1 MISQDLREWVS
12 GVEDIGQ
19 LARLKGVHWD
29 LEVGGLL
36 EVVLEKNRHP
46 PALLFEEIP
55 DARKDTRILC
65 SQIDVLERLALA
77 MGAEPRVGLRDFIQ
91 NWRRRIRGLKPVEPE
106 FLQQGPVFENCVEG
120 KIDLASFPVPRWH
133 ELDGGRYIGTG
144 DLVVTQDPEE
154 GWINAGTYR
163 VMVHGPD
170 KLGLYISPG
179 KHGRIHRDKWFAQ
192 GKACPVVIS
201 FGHHPLLFIA
211 ASTDVPFQVSE
222 FAYAGGILGRPIQL
236 VRGPRTGLPIPAFSE
251 IAIEGEMIPGEL
263 HPEGP
268 FGEWPGYYAS
278 NQRPEPVVRVKALY
292 HRDDPILCGE
302 PPLRPSA
309 NQGFH
314 RSVLR
319 AALIW
324 NALEDAGVPD
334 VQAVWL
340 HPAAFRFFTMVA
352 IRQRYPGH
360 ARQAA
365 VIASQCR
372 AGAYLGRYVV
382 VVDEDVDIYN
392 PDDVIWALATRSD
405 PAESIE
411 IIRRAWSGPL
421 DPIIP
426 EGAKGFNSRALV
438 DATRPYEWR
447 DRFPPVNAVS
457 PELKERLRQKYA
469 SVLTGLFSGDQRN
482 EKHPTSS

>member
-1 MISQDLREWVS
+1 MAALISQDLREWVNA
-12 GVEDIGQ
+12 VEDLGQ

-29 LEVGGLL
+29 LDIGGLL

-55 DARKDTRILC
+55 DARRDTRILC
-65 SQIDVLERLALA
+65 SQIDTLERLALT
-77 MGAEPRVGLRDFIQ
+77 MGVEPCVGLRDFIQ
-91 NWRRRIRGLKPVEPE
+91 NWRRRVRGLKPVEPE
-106 FLQQGPVFENCVEG
+106 FVRQGPVLENCLEE
-120 KIDLASFPVPRWH
+120 KIDLLSFPVPRWH

-192 GKACPVVIS
+192 GKPCPVAIS

-211 ASTDVPFQVSE
+211 ACTDVPFQVSE
-222 FAYAGGILGRPIQL
+222 FAYAGGILGSPIQL

-251 IAIEGEMIPGEL
+251 IAIEGEMVPGEL
-263 HPEGP
+263 QPEGP

-278 NQRPEPVVRVKALY
+278 SQRPEPVVRVKALY
-292 HRDDPILCGE
+292 HRNDPILCGE

-309 NQGFH
+309 NQGFY
-314 RSVLR
+314 RCVLR

-340 HPAAFRFFTMVA
+340 HPAAFRFFVIVA

-365 VIASQCR
+365 VVASQCR

-382 VVDEDVDIYN
+382 VVDEDIDIYN
-392 PDDVIWALATRSD
+392 PDDVMWALATRSD

-411 IIRRAWSGPL
+411 IVRRAWSGPL

-426 EGAKGFNSRALV
+426 EGGKGFSSRALI
-438 DATRPYEWR
+438 DATRPYERR
-447 DRFPPVNAVS
+447 DQFPPVNAVS
-457 PELKERLRQKYA
+457 PELKERLSQKYA
-469 SVLTGLFSGDQRN
+469 SVLKGLVSRGQ
-482 EKHPTSS
+482 

>member
-1 MISQDLREWVS
+1 MGIAASQDLREWV
-12 GVEDIGQ
+12 GAVEALGQ
-19 LARLKGVHWD
+19 LERLKGIHWD
-29 LEVGGLL
+29 LEIGGLL
-36 EVVLEKNRHP
+36 EIILEKQRHP
-46 PALLFEEIP
+46 PALLFEDIP
-55 DARKDTRILC
+55 DSRRDMRILC
-65 SQIDVLERLALA
+65 SQLDTIERLALA
-77 MGAEPRVGLRDFIQ
+77 MGTEPKVGIRDFIQ
-91 NWRRRIRGLKPVEPE
+91 AWRKKIRVLKPTDPE
-106 FLQQGPVFENCVEG
+106 FVKDGPVLEHCIEEG
-120 KIDLASFPVPRWH
+120 MDLSAFPVPRWH

-163 VMVHGPD
+163 VMVHGPER
-170 KLGLYISPG
+170 LGLYISPG

-192 GKACPVVIS
+192 EKPCPVVIS

-211 ASTDVPFQVSE
+211 ACTDVPFQVSE

-251 IAIEGEMIPGEL
+251 IAIEGEMVPGEL
-263 HPEGP
+263 QSEGP

-278 NQRPEPVVRVKALY
+278 SQRPEPVVRVKALY
-292 HRDDPILCGE
+292 YRNDPILCGE

-382 VVDEDVDIYN
+382 VVDDDIDIYN
-392 PDDVIWALATRSD
+392 ADDVIWALATRSD
-405 PAESIE
+405 PANSIE

-426 EGAKGFNSRALV
+426 QGAKGFNSRALI

-447 DRFPPVNAVS
+447 DQFPPVNAVS
-457 PELKERLRQKYA
+457 SELKEKLSGKYA
-469 SVLTGLFSGDQRN
+469 SLLSGLLS
-482 EKHPTSS
+482 EKA

>member
-1 MISQDLREWVS
+1 MATLISQDLREWV
-12 GVEDIGQ
+12 GKVEALGQ

-29 LEVGGLL
+29 LEIGGLL
-36 EVVLEKNRHP
+36 EVILEQNRHP
-46 PALLFEEIP
+46 PALFFEEVP
-55 DARKDTRILC
+55 EARKDTRVLC
-65 SQIDVLERLALA
+65 SQIDTLERLALA

-91 NWRRRIRGLKPVEPE
+91 NWRRRVRGIRPLDPE
-106 FLQQGPVFENCVEG
+106 FVGQGPVLENCLEE
-120 KIDLASFPVPRWH
+120 KIDLGSFPVPRWH

-154 GWINAGTYR
+154 GWVNAGTYR
-163 VMVHGPD
+163 VMIQGPQS
-170 KLGLYISPG
+170 LGLYISPG
-179 KHGRIHRDKWFAQ
+179 KHGRIHRDKWFAR

-211 ASTDVPFQVSE
+211 ACTDVPFRVSE
-222 FAYAGGILGRPIQL
+222 FAYAGGVLERPVQL
-236 VRGPRTGLPIPAFSE
+236 VRGARTGLPIPAYSE
-251 IAIEGEMIPGEL
+251 IAIEGEMVPGEL
-263 HPEGP
+263 EPEGP

-278 NQRPEPVVRVKALY
+278 SQRPEPVVRVKALY

-309 NQGFH
+309 GQGFH
-314 RSVLR
+314 RCVLR

-324 NALEDAGVPD
+324 NALEDAGVPE

-340 HPAAFRFFTMVA
+340 HPAAFRFFTVVA

-365 VIASQCR
+365 VVASQCR

-382 VVDEDVDIYN
+382 VVDEDIDIYN
-392 PDDVIWALATRSD
+392 SDEVIWALATRSD
-405 PAESIE
+405 PAQSIE
-411 IIRRAWSGPL
+411 IVRRAWSGPL
-421 DPIIP
+421 DPIIAQ
-426 EGAKGFNSRALV
+426 GAKGFNSRALI

-447 DRFPPVNAVS
+447 DQFPAVNAMS
-457 PELKERLRQKYA
+457 PELKERLCRKYA
-469 SVLTGLFSGDQRN
+469 PLLKGLLAATDTMKDRQ
-482 EKHPTSS
+482 

>member
-1 MISQDLREWVS
+1 MSELASQDLREWVK
-12 GVEDIGQ
+12 GVEALGQ
-19 LARLKGVHWD
+19 LARLRGIHWD
-29 LEVGGLL
+29 LEIGGLL
-36 EVVLEKNRHP
+36 EVILERHRHP
-46 PALLFEEIP
+46 PALLFEQIP
-55 DARKDTRILC
+55 DAREEMRILC
-65 SQIDVLERLALA
+65 SQLDTIERLALA
-77 MGAEPRVGLRDFIQ
+77 MGAEPRAGLRDFIQ
-91 NWRRRIRGLKPVEPE
+91 NWRMKVRGLRPVEPE
-106 FLQQGPVFENCVEG
+106 LVQQGPVFENCLEE
-120 KIDLASFPVPRWH
+120 KIDFTSFPIPRWH
-133 ELDGGRYIGTG
+133 ELDGGRYIGTA
-144 DLVVTQDPEE
+144 DLVVTRDPQE

-163 VMVHGPD
+163 VMVQGPE
-170 KLGLYISPG
+170 KLALYISPG

-192 GKACPVVIS
+192 GKACPVAMS

-211 ASTDVPFQVSE
+211 ACTDVPFQVSE
-222 FAYAGGILGRPIQL
+222 FAYAGGILGKPIQL

-251 IAIEGEMIPGEL
+251 IAIEGEMIPGDL
-263 HPEGP
+263 QPEGP

-278 NQRPEPVVRVKALY
+278 SQRPEPVVRVKALY
-292 HRDDPILCGE
+292 YRRDPILGGE

-340 HPAAFRFFTMVA
+340 HPAAFRFFTIVA

-365 VIASQCR
+365 VLASQCR

-382 VVDEDVDIYN
+382 VVDDDIDIYN

-405 PAESIE
+405 PTESIE

-426 EGAKGFNSRALV
+426 QGAKGLNSRALI
-438 DATRPYEWR
+438 DATRPYDWR
-447 DRFPPVNAVS
+447 DQFPAVNAVS
-457 PELKERLRQKYA
+457 PELKERLCQKYR
-469 SVLTGLFSGDQRN
+469 SLLGGLLSRS
-482 EKHPTSS
+482 E